1 MEVLPVLNTI
11 QPVNTNYSLRR
22 IISHPLRSAFTSLAA
37 TVVVGCS
44 SPPPYNPY
52 SHAVSLELYCCCC
65 CAKQQ
70 MDLIDLLCVVGAA
83 IVAAVWWRRCSR
95 TPEGLPPGP
104 PGWPVV
110 GNLFQVILQR
120 RPFMYVVRDLRERYG
135 PIFTMRMGQ
144 RTLIIVSSPDLIHEA
159 LVQMGPLL
167 ASRPADSPTR
177 LLFSSGN
184 CTVNSAPYGPLWRAL
199 RRNFVS
205 EIVCPA
211 RVKQFGWIRDWA
223 MANHLARLRAEFE
236 ATGAVQMIS
245 NCRLTIC
252 SILACICFG
261 ARVPE
266 HHVRVI
272 EEVLKEVMMMTMPKL
287 PDFLPVFTP
296 FFRGQLTE
304 ARKLRK
310 RQMDC
315 LVPLL
320 RARRAFVES
329 GGKCD
334 PSSPWEMVSPV
345 GEAYLD
351 SLLCLEPTGKGRLRD
366 EELVTLCS
374 EVMSAGTDTS
384 ATMLEWAML
393 HLVLDQSAQDQL
405 YEEIV
410 EKVGRDKGM
419 KITESDVE
427 GMSYLQAV
435 VKETMRRHPPS
446 HFVLSHAATRE
457 TELGGYRI
465 PADASVEF
473 YTAWVTE
480 NPSTWKEPGEWR
492 PERFMKG
499 GEGWETDITGTRGIR
514 MMPFGSGRRICP
526 AFTLGMLHIQL
537 MLARMV
543 REFRWVAVPGEQ
555 PDPAETFA
563 FTVVMKDPL
572 RAVIVERE

>member
-1 MEVLPVLNTI
+1 
-11 QPVNTNYSLRR
+11 
-22 IISHPLRSAFTSLAA
+22 
-37 TVVVGCS
+37 
-44 SPPPYNPY
+44 
-52 SHAVSLELYCCCC
+52 
-65 CAKQQ
+65 
-70 MDLIDLLCVVGAA
+70 MDLVDVLYVVGAA
-83 IVAAVWWRRCSR
+83 VVAAVWWRCCSR

-110 GNLFQVILQR
+110 GNLFQVILER
-120 RPFMYVVRDLRERYG
+120 RPFMYVVRDLRKRYG

-144 RTLIIVSSPDLIHEA
+144 RTLIIVTSADLIHEA
-159 LVQMGPLL
+159 LVQRGPLF

-177 LLFSSGN
+177 LLFSAGK
-184 CTVNSAPYGPLWRAL
+184 CTVNSAAYGPLWRAL

-205 EIVCPA
+205 EIVTPA
-211 RVKQFGWIRDWA
+211 RVKQFEWIRDWA
-223 MANHLARLRAEFE
+223 MGNHLARVRAEFK
-236 ATGAVQMIS
+236 ATGAVQMMS

-252 SILACICFG
+252 SILVCICFG

-266 HHVRVI
+266 DHVRVI
-272 EEVLKEVMMMTMPKL
+272 EEVLKDVMMMTTPKL
-287 PDFLPVFTP
+287 PDFLPIFTP

-315 LVPLL
+315 LVPLV

-329 GGKCD
+329 GGKKD
-334 PSSPWEMVSPV
+334 PGSAWEMVSPV
-345 GEAYLD
+345 GEAYID
-351 SLLCLEPTGKGRLRD
+351 SLFGMEPGDKGRLGED
-366 EELVTLCS
+366 ELVTLCS

-393 HLVLDQSAQDQL
+393 HLVLDQSAQERL

-410 EKVGRDKGM
+410 GKVGRDNGR
-419 KITESDVE
+419 KITEADVE

-480 NPSTWKEPGEWR
+480 NPSTWKDPEEWR
-492 PERFMKG
+492 PERFEEG
-499 GEGWETDITGTRGIR
+499 GEGWETDVTGTRGIR
-514 MMPFGSGRRICP
+514 MMPFGAGRRICP
-526 AFTLGMLHIQL
+526 AATLGMLHIQL

-543 REFRWVAVPGEQ
+543 REYRWVAVPGER
-555 PDPAETFA
+555 PDPTETFA
-563 FTVVMKDPL
+563 FTVVMKEPL
-572 RAVIVERE
+572 RAAILERE